1 MSHGTFPLSPATRTP
16 PRRWSCRKLLR
27 RECEGCQCPTL
38 SPGACSSEPRW
49 YTQRTESPL
58 HSGIV
63 GRSPATLKNRIPIN
77 LPGHAHADSLSFEL
91 SIRGNRV
98 LVNSGTSEY
107 RIGAERLRQR
117 GTAAHNT
124 LVIEGQDSSEVLV
137 GLPRCASCA
146 PFIGLSCR
154 SVGGTA
160 IVECSHDGYRRL
172 RRGQRL
178 TTLMEWD

>member
-1 MSHGTFPLSPATRTP
+1 MEPFRSLPLREHRRGGGVAGNCSAASAKVANAPHCRQARAVLHRVGTLNGRNHRFTVDLSGARPRHRKSEFLSIFLVMSMPIP
-16 PRRWSCRKLLR
+16 
-27 RECEGCQCPTL
+27 
-38 SPGACSSEPRW
+38 
-49 YTQRTESPL
+49 SPL
-58 HSGIV
+58 NS
-63 GRSPATLKNRIPIN
+63 T
-77 LPGHAHADSLSFEL
+77 
-91 SIRGNRV
+91 IRGNRV
-98 LVNSGTSEY
+98 LVKSGTSEY
-107 RIGAERLRQR
+107 GIGAERLRQR